1 MELTAYLDV
10 VDSEFNSE
18 INTDFESSWI
28 YRDVK
33 FVNN

>member
-10 VDSEFNSE
+10 VDSELKSK
-18 INTDFESSWI
+18 IDTDYVTLQLDI
-28 YRDVK
+28 LK

>member
-10 VDSEFNSE
+10 VDSELKSK
-18 INTDFESSWI
+18 IDTDDI
-28 YRDVK
+28 LK